1 MVDLLVAGFILI
13 SNFGGANLAPS
24 FTPDTKPASSLSCPE
39 QEAITNIVTI
49 KDGAQVNKAI
59 YLQTSLMLS
68 DAKLAGLKLS
78 ITSSYRT
85 CQQQMELRKV
95 NCETIKAEEIF
106 TKPAEQCKTPTEI
119 PGQSLHNQALALDL
133 ACEGTAKFE
142 ESPCYAWVKQNAA
155 KYGFKQHKLEQWHWS
170 PTGE

>member
-24 FTPDTKPASSLSCPE
+24 FTPDTKPASALSCPE

-68 DAKLAGLKLS
+68 DAKLAGIKLS
-78 ITSSYRT
+78 VSSSYRT

-119 PGQSLHNQALALDL
+119 PGQSLHNQGLALDL
-133 ACEGTAKFE
+133 ACEDNPNFQ
-142 ESPCYAWVKQNAA
+142 ESSCYSWMQQNAI
-155 KYGFKQHKLEQWHWS
+155 KYGFKQHPSEAWHWS
-170 PTGE
+170 ASGK

>member
-13 SNFGGANLAPS
+13 ANFSGANLAPS
-24 FTPDTKPASSLSCPE
+24 FTPDAKPASTLSCPE
-39 QEAITNIVTI
+39 QEAIANIVTL
-49 KDGAQVNKAI
+49 KDGTQVNKAI
-59 YLQTSLMLS
+59 YLQTGLILN
-68 DAKLAGLKLS
+68 DAQLAGLKLKV
-78 ITSSYRT
+78 ISSYRT
-85 CQQQMELRKV
+85 CQQQVELRKV

-119 PGQSLHNQALALDL
+119 PGESLHNQGLALDF

-155 KYGFKQHKLEQWHWS
+155 KYGFKQHKLEPWHWS
-170 PTGE
+170 PTEE